1 MVEVVTGGELDGL
14 GVELEGGGRGLN
26 NDRWSGGWRGVWRDG
41 GHRSGWPESED
52 VVVVVKRRGR
62 RETHVPVAG
71 EGALQDPDGV
81 GVLGH
86 GEASVPRELVG
97 VSPDKLVG
105 VGNMP
110 GGDRRSGRNREG
122 LGGSGE
128 DVGSEDEV
136 WGLVAGLH
144 GG

>member
-26 NDRWSGGWRGVWRDG
+26 NDRWSGGWRGVRGDG
-41 GHRSGWPESED
+41 GHRSVWPEAED

-81 GVLGH
+81 RVLGH
-86 GEASVPRELVG
+86 GEAGVPRELVG
-97 VSPDKLVG
+97 VSPDILVG

-110 GGDRRSGRNREG
+110 GGDGRSGGNREG
-122 LGGSGE
+122 LGSSGE